1 MHPTTQPRPPFTV
14 QFPDKDAAAVR
25 AIDARVAEEENE
37 EVRRFQRRRDIHDQV
52 RAFERGDGS
61 ARAWMLRAI

>member
-1 MHPTTQPRPPFTV
+1 V

-52 RAFERGDGS
+52 RSSEA
-61 ARAWMLRAI
+61 L